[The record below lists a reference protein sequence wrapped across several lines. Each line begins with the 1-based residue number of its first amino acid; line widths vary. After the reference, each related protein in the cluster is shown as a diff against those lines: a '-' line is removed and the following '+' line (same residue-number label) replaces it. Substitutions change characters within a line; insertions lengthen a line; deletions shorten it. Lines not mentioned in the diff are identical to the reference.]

1 MTRPAPAPP
10 TASDDNDHAADRAAI
25 AQIIADVEAGLNRK
39 DPDLMTRHFA
49 PNAIAVGADGSAVTG
64 RDALREAHV
73 RGLSGFLRDQYAR
86 YEIADLTFLRPD
98 VAILHK
104 RARATDR
111 DGRPLGVGHAMI
123 ALYVLTKERDRW
135 WIVARQ
141 NTLMPT

>member
-10 TASDDNDHAADRAAI
+10 TACDDRDHRADRAAI
-25 AQIIADVEAGLNRK
+25 AQIISDIETGLNRK
-39 DPDLMTRHFA
+39 NPDLMTRRFA
-49 PNAIAVGADGSAVTG
+49 ENAIAVGVDGSAVTG
-64 RDALREAHV
+64 RDALRAAHV

-104 RARATDR
+104 HARATDPAGTPR
-111 DGRPLGVGHAMI
+111 GVGHAMI

-135 WIVARQ
+135 WSVARQ
-141 NTLMPT
+141 NTLVPT

>member
-1 MTRPAPAPP
+1 
-10 TASDDNDHAADRAAI
+10 
-25 AQIIADVEAGLNRK
+25 
-39 DPDLMTRHFA
+39 MTRHFA
-49 PNAIAVGADGSAVTG
+49 QNATAVGVDGLAVTG
-64 RDALREAHV
+64 RHALREAHV
-73 RGLSGFLRDQYAR
+73 RGLSGFLHDQYAR

-104 RARATDR
+104 RARATDP
-111 DGRPLGVGHAMI
+111 DGRPLGVDHAMI